1 MSVSSVTSQ
10 EGKKLK
16 TEKKGRDNAA
26 YMREYR
32 AKKKLTL
39 VGENSNTKHVTP
51 RANNRTSKPFDYSR
65 YMLVTLL
72 CAGSLF
78 LITEQVT
85 FYQACGYNLVY
96 AIFLAVLLEV
106 TPVAMAY
113 FASVYKKPL
122 LNIAIIPAVL
132 SIGAVIFLG
141 LQSRSNTAENV
152 TRGTAVLE
160 SQIELLQEQ
169 AKEAEGKKLDRIQ
182 SEILKK
188 QEALRH
194 ELPKNQTDT
203 VPELWIFAVIRF
215 FAFVYNLIFA
225 RLLGGS

>member
-1 MSVSSVTSQ
+1 MSRAS
-10 EGKKLK
+10 
-16 TEKKGRDNAA
+16 

-32 AKKKLTL
+32 AKKKLTI
-39 VGENSNTKHVTP
+39 VTSNNNAKPVTP
-51 RANNRTSKPFDYSR
+51 RANTKTSKPFNYSR
-65 YMLVTLL
+65 YMLVMLL
-72 CAGSLF
+72 SAGSLF

-85 FYQACGYNLVY
+85 FYRACSYNIPY
-96 AIFLAVLLEV
+96 SIFLAVLLEI
-106 TPVAMAY
+106 TPLSMAY

-122 LNIAIIPAVL
+122 LNIAILPAVFC
-132 SIGAVIFLG
+132 IGAVIFLG
-141 LQSRSNTAENV
+141 LQSRSTTAENV

-225 RLLGGS
+225 KLLGSS